1 MPLHT
6 SCSYCKSTIYTVNC
20 GMAYGQAA
28 MLLSL
33 GAKGYRALQ
42 PNSSIN
48 RSSGA
53 AVDMWIKAKN
63 WMRILS
69 IILSFLAKG
78 TGKPK
83 EELVKDIQR
92 PKYLK
97 AQEAIDYG
105 IADKLLSSNDEAFE
119 KRDYD
124 ALLAQTKAM
133 KAQAAG
139 PRAAPSG
146 SR

>member
-1 MPLHT
+1 
-6 SCSYCKSTIYTVNC
+6 
-20 GMAYGQAA
+20 
-28 MLLSL
+28 
-33 GAKGYRALQ
+33 
-42 PNSSIN
+42 
-48 RSSGA
+48 
-53 AVDMWIKAKN
+53 MWIKAKELDAN
-63 WMRILS
+63 TEYYIEL
-69 IILSFLAKG
+69 LAKG

-83 EELVKDIQR
+83 EELVKER

-105 IADKLLSSNDEAFE
+105 IADKLLSSSDDAFE

-133 KAQAAG
+133 MAQAAG

-146 SR
+146 FR

>member
-1 MPLHT
+1 
-6 SCSYCKSTIYTVNC
+6 
-20 GMAYGQAA
+20 
-28 MLLSL
+28 
-33 GAKGYRALQ
+33 
-42 PNSSIN
+42 
-48 RSSGA
+48 
-53 AVDMWIKAKN
+53 MWIKAKELDAN
-63 WMRILS
+63 TEYYIEL
-69 IILSFLAKG
+69 LAKG

-92 PKYLK
+92 PKYLN
-97 AQEAIDYG
+97 AQEAVDYG
-105 IADKLLSSNDEAFE
+105 IADKLLSSSDDAFE

-146 SR
+146 SSACHCGQIALDPYAYLKNAVYKAYLDQGLC